1 MPHSF
6 INANYI
12 PEEKSSIIEVVSINK
27 SVIDVVLTDQETM

>member
-12 PEEKSSIIEVVSINK
+12 PEEKFSIKKVVSINK
-27 SVIDVVLTDQETM
+27 SVIDVVLMDQETM